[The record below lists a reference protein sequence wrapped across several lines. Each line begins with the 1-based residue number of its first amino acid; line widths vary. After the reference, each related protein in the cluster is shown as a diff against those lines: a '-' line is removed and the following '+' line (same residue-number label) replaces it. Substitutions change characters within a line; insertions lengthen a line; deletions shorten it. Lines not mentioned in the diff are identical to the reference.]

1 MSGLRYCTHTRT
13 GVHYACVLT
22 LGAVRRP
29 TRDVPLRSLRL
40 PPPLSEAPWVLFSAK
55 NTVTPPAAV
64 NTHDGW
70 TKCAR
75 LHCDHQR
82 ETKDHNNRSAGPIL
96 GLRPFSLYMAS

>member
-1 MSGLRYCTHTRT
+1 
-13 GVHYACVLT
+13 
-22 LGAVRRP
+22 
-29 TRDVPLRSLRL
+29 
-40 PPPLSEAPWVLFSAK
+40 
-55 NTVTPPAAV
+55 V

-96 GLRPFSLYMAS
+96 GLRPFSLYIAS